1 MQHKFSVELPLCPNS
16 PGKDEAPFKLEM
28 DGKPLSGVTD
38 MTLRAGSNGLTNM
51 ILGFEAGAA
60 VRCTAELIAHVDM
73 VGGEQRIL
81 ELAEIYRD
89 VTVEVAASVAKEGGT
104 IDNTLD
110 AQAQF
115 VKRIIELALE
125 RLGSL

>member
-1 MQHKFSVELPLCPNS
+1 MQHKFNVELPLYPNK
-16 PGKDEAPFKLEM
+16 PREGEAPFKLEM

-38 MTLRAGSNGLTNM
+38 ITLRAGANGFTNM

-60 VRCTAELIAHVDM
+60 VRCTAELIAHADM
-73 VGGEQRIL
+73 TGSEQRIL
-81 ELAEIYRD
+81 DLAEIYRD
-89 VTVEVAASVAKEGGT
+89 VTVEVVASVAKEGGT

-110 AQAQF
+110 AQAHF
-115 VKRIIELALE
+115 VKRIIEMTLE